1 MTGFDE
7 EAKSAI
13 LAAMTED
20 GVKTDARLMSRI
32 ITLEFA
38 AVLDYIK

>member
-1 MTGFDE
+1 MTGFDD

-13 LAAMTED
+13 LAAMKED

-32 ITLEFA
+32 ITWAVAAELE
-38 AVLDYIK
+38 YMK